1 MVVTESLR
9 LFPPIFFLGRQAAT
23 LTTLEG
29 INIPSDPGLVI
40 VLPTVNYHRDPAV
53 WGDDAEAFRPDR
65 FADGVNKASSGSTHA
80 YMPFGIGPRGC
91 IGQGFALQEA
101 KLVLVTLLQKYS
113 FKISPGYRHS
123 INIGVTITPKY
134 GVPLIVERI

>member
-9 LFPPIFFLGRQAAT
+9 LFPPIFFSSRQAVT
-23 LTTLEG
+23 PTTLEG
-29 INIPSDPGLVI
+29 IHIPSDPGLVI
-40 VLPTVNYHRDPAV
+40 VLPAVNYHRDPAV
-53 WGDDAEAFRPDR
+53 WGNDAGTFCPDR
-65 FADGVNKASSGSTHA
+65 FANGVNKASSASTHA
-80 YMPFGIGPRGC
+80 YIPFGTGLRGC

-134 GVPLIVERI
+134 GVPLIVEQL